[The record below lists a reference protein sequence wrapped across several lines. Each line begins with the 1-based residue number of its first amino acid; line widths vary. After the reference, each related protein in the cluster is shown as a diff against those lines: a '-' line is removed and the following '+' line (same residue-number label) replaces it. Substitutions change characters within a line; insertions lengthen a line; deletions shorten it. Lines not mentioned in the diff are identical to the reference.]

1 MRVWKVVVLLDLALV
16 LGAGWGWAWWGRRA
30 VVLGERLAEE
40 QGRAERLERELRAAR
55 ADGETLVRLLQ
66 QAGGAPPG
74 PGAGAAGGPPGEQ
87 QWQVRGVVRALL
99 PDINVIVMTHE
110 DIPGYM
116 RSMTMGFRTASP
128 TIHESVEV
136 GDLVRFTLRGTPPN
150 VVVTAID
157 KTPEGGRP

>member
-1 MRVWKVVVLLDLALV
+1 MRVWKVVVLVNLALV

-30 VVLGERLAEE
+30 MVLGDRLAEA
-40 QGRAERLERELRAAR
+40 QGRAEQLSRELAAAR
-55 ADGETLVRLLQ
+55 ADRETLVSALQ
-66 QAGGAPPG
+66 QAGAAPPG
-74 PGAGAAGGPPGEQ
+74 PGSGAAGGPPGEQ
-87 QWQVRGVVRALL
+87 QWQVRGVVRAVL
-99 PDINVIVMTHE
+99 PDIHVIVMTHE

-128 TIHESVEV
+128 TILESLTV